1 MKTLESSL
9 MTIKWNLAYLML
21 DRDIKTG
28 DLAAAT
34 GLHANTISKLKAF
47 REMPKRLDSETL
59 NKLCRALKCQ
69 PGDLLVW
76 ISDEGEVA

>member
-1 MKTLESSL
+1 

-28 DLAAAT
+28 YLAELT
-34 GLHANTISKLKAF
+34 GLHPNTVSKLKAH

-59 NKLCRALKCQ
+59 DKLCMALKCQ
-69 PGDLLVW
+69 PGDLLNY
-76 ISDEGEVA
+76 ENKN